1 MKLADDGTSLTV
13 DTSESAFLGKT
24 VTVTVALT
32 EYDSQRVRSA
42 KHLEVEIAF
51 VDESSQTTGD
61 SGADNETNET
71 SNDAVDQDTSTK
83 PILFDMS
90 KFSATRI
97 TCSEK
102 DADWI
107 LKLPPLLDLSEEED
121 DV

>member
-1 MKLADDGTSLTV
+1 MKIADDGTSLTV

-42 KHLEVEIAF
+42 EHLEVEIAF

-61 SGADNETNET
+61 SEAGSETGT
-71 SNDAVDQDTSTK
+71 DAVDQDTSTK
-83 PILFDMS
+83 PLLFDMS
-90 KFSATRI
+90 KFSTRRI

-102 DADWI
+102 DADWV

>member
-1 MKLADDGTSLTV
+1 MKIADDGTSLIV

-42 KHLEVEIAF
+42 KHLEVEIVF
-51 VDESSQTTGD
+51 VDESSQTTG
-61 SGADNETNET
+61 ETGT
-71 SNDAVDQDTSTK
+71 DAVNKDTSTK
-83 PILFDMS
+83 PLLFDMS

-102 DADWI
+102 DADWV